1 MRVFMNDEEKL
12 NFLTEDW
19 VKEIISQVTDKDSPL
34 LENSEVSKIFNTTQ
48 NHLKKTKFEYLKEE
62 LAKNEYGEEV
72 EPYLRSQGLPCVKLS
87 GATDKTYIKEIL
99 AIQFKMNQDLSER
112 VLKVDEASLSDYV
125 YYSITAHFLC
135 TMV

>member
-1 MRVFMNDEEKL
+1 MNDEEKL

-99 AIQFKMNQDLSER
+99 AIQFKMHQDLSAR

>member
-1 MRVFMNDEEKL
+1 MNDEEKL

>member
-1 MRVFMNDEEKL
+1 MKDEEKL

-19 VKEIISQVTDKDSPL
+19 VKEIISQVADKDSPL
-34 LENSEVSKIFNTTQ
+34 LENSEVSKIFKTTQ
-48 NHLKKTKFEYLKEE
+48 NHLKRTKFEYLKEE
-62 LAKNEYGEEV
+62 LAKNEYGEEI

-87 GATDKTYIKEIL
+87 GESEKTYIKDIL
-99 AIQFKMNQDLSER
+99 AIQFKMYEDLSTR

>member
-1 MRVFMNDEEKL
+1 MKDEEKL

-34 LENSEVSKIFNTTQ
+34 LENSEVSKIFKTTQ
-48 NHLKKTKFEYLKEE
+48 NHLKRTKFEYLKEE
-62 LAKNEYGEEV
+62 LAKNEYGEEI

-87 GATDKTYIKEIL
+87 GESEKTYIKDIL
-99 AIQFKMNQDLSER
+99 AIQFKMYKDLSTR
-112 VLKVDEASLSDYV
+112 ILKVDEASLSDYV